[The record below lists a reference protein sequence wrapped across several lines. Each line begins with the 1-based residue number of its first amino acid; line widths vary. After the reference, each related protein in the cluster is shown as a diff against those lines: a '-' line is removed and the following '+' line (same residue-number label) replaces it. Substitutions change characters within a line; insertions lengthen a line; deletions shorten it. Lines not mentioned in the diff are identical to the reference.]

1 MHGGSVPVAHAV
13 PVGAQAAPHSSQPSF
28 YSAEQSV
35 LQQWFTMVDTDRS
48 GAISALELQRALSQ
62 GGLNYSLK
70 MVASIIRTQ
79 APQGQAQLDF
89 HSFCQVQ
96 QLLTHVQQVFGQ
108 HDVARTN
115 TLDLE
120 RVYSALCQ
128 LGYTLDKQPGGPF
141 YTLCQSYDFDMR
153 GLISL
158 DSFVAMVVT
167 LQNARKAFDRFGSDP
182 VPMNYNQFVWAVSQ
196 I

>member
-1 MHGGSVPVAHAV
+1 
-13 PVGAQAAPHSSQPSF
+13 
-28 YSAEQSV
+28 
-35 LQQWFTMVDTDRS
+35 
-48 GAISALELQRALSQ
+48 
-62 GGLNYSLK
+62 
-70 MVASIIRTQ
+70 
-79 APQGQAQLDF
+79 
-89 HSFCQVQ
+89 
-96 QLLTHVQQVFGQ
+96 VQQVFGQ

-167 LQNARKAFDRFGSDP
+167 LQNARKAFDRFGTDP